1 MPKKAC
7 VRRKPGAELSIEQL
21 KAVARYLGYSLVHA
35 PLITAC
41 LYGCRSGNI
50 VKRGDRAFDYQRF
63 LYSERALLLA
73 DIPEL
78 SASEGAG

>member
-1 MPKKAC
+1 MPKKAR

-21 KAVARYLGYSLVHA
+21 KAVARYLGYSHLHA

-41 LYGCRSGNI
+41 LYDCRSGNI
-50 VKRGDRAFDYQRF
+50 VKRGDRAFDHQRF